1 MGRFV
6 GIQLKHGKTDVW
18 PDVIDRMLAQIHYRA
33 DVIMKQRCGLNVF
46 FSIAYCKNVSASK
59 QIVGFD
65 ESKELCVCLDG
76 DVFFNGV
83 DTEAFSS
90 YKVNSDAE
98 NLLALYEAYGID
110 LLRKIDGSYAIA
122 IWDGSANKLVLVRD
136 RIGSKPL
143 FYINTNNG
151 FVFASEIKAILDS
164 ELYEKS
170 VNLQALNNFLS
181 YGYVANPYTMFDSIK
196 QVKPG
201 HMLICQN
208 GNIIEKPYWKYSY
221 RHNEQDESETYYK
234 DKFLEI
240 FECSVLKRL
249 KRHPD
254 AGAFLSGGLD
264 TSGVVAVMHKL
275 KRSSFKVFTAG
286 FKEDQYNEI
295 PEAKLLAGHFGLEH
309 HAITVKFDEDFPSLL
324 EKLVWHHDTPFAD
337 TSAIPSYY
345 AAKLAKEHVDVVLT
359 GDFPD
364 QLIGGSSHHALALSR
379 ELHDSVWKRML
390 RNSKLNQ
397 LVARLPWRA
406 GGNTFFDKAKRFL
419 YRETFSLEEQR
430 IVQNM
435 PIPPLLKRC
444 LYSPD
449 MLEVNKKY
457 DPLNIAKS
465 IYQEVDDAGLLDKLL
480 YFDILSYAPDDL
492 MVKVDRMT
500 QAHGLT
506 AISPFHDLE
515 LIEFIATLPTNLKI
529 RGNERK
535 YIMREALRALLPNQ
549 TLNKKKQGFAMPIGE
564 WLINNLSDYVRDILL
579 DSRTLNRGY
588 FNKKFMRK
596 MVENFLAGKTDYAS
610 GSEAAIISLITLELW
625 HRIFIDK

>member
-1 MGRFV
+1 R
-6 GIQLKHGKTDVW
+6 
-18 PDVIDRMLAQIHYRA
+18 DRMGY
-33 DVIMKQRCGLNVF
+33 
-46 FSIAYCKNVSASK
+46 
-59 QIVGFD
+59 
-65 ESKELCVCLDG
+65 
-76 DVFFNGV
+76 
-83 DTEAFSS
+83 
-90 YKVNSDAE
+90 
-98 NLLALYEAYGID
+98 
-110 LLRKIDGSYAIA
+110 
-122 IWDGSANKLVLVRD
+122 
-136 RIGSKPL
+136 KPL
-143 FYINTNNG
+143 FYLRLNNG
-151 FVFASEIKAILDS
+151 IVFSSEVKAILAS
-164 ELYEKS
+164 GLYEKS
-170 VNLQALNNFLS
+170 VNLRALNYFLS
-181 YGYVANPYTMFDSIK
+181 SGYVPNPDTMFDSIK

-201 HMLICQN
+201 HILICKD
-208 GNIIEKPYWKYSY
+208 GNIVEKPYWKFVY
-221 RHNEQDESETYYK
+221 RQDEQDKSETYYK
-234 DKFLEI
+234 NKFLEI
-240 FECSVLKRL
+240 FEGSVSKRL

-264 TSGVVAVMHKL
+264 TSAVVSIMHKL
-275 KRSSFKVFTAG
+275 KQSPFKVFSAG
-286 FKEDQYNEI
+286 FEEDQYNEI
-295 PEAKLLAGHFGLEH
+295 PEAKMLADHFGLEH
-309 HAITVKFDEDFPSLL
+309 HTITVQFDNDFPSLL
-324 EKLVWHHDTPFAD
+324 EKLVWYHDSPFAD

-345 AAKLAKEHVDVVLT
+345 AAKLAKEYVDVVLT

-364 QLIGGSSHHALALSR
+364 QLIGGSGHHALALSR
-379 ELHDSVWKRML
+379 ELNDPVWKRMF

-406 GGNTFFDKAKRFL
+406 GGNTLLDKTKRYI

-449 MLEVNKKY
+449 MLEMNKEY

-465 IYQEVDDAGLLDKLL
+465 IYQEVDDASLLDKLL

-515 LIEFIATLPTNLKI
+515 FVEFMATVPTHLKI
-529 RGNERK
+529 KGNERK
-535 YIMREALRALLPNQ
+535 YIMREALRPLLPEQ

-579 DSRTLNRGY
+579 DPRTLNRGY

-596 MVENFLAGKTDYAS
+596 MVENFLAGKADYAS

-625 HRIFIDK
+625 HRIFIDG

>member
-1 MGRFV
+1 MGRIV

-18 PDVIDRMLAQIHYRA
+18 PDVIDRMLAQINYRA
-33 DVIMKQRCGLNVF
+33 DVIMRQRCGLNVF
-46 FSIAYCKNVSASK
+46 FSAAYCKNVSASK
-59 QIVGFD
+59 QIVAFD
-65 ESKELCVCLDG
+65 ESKKLCVCLDG
-76 DVFFNGV
+76 DVFFKGV
-83 DTEAFSS
+83 DTKAFSS

-110 LLRKIDGSYAIA
+110 LLRDIDGSYAIA

-136 RIGSKPL
+136 RVGSKPL

-151 FVFASEIKAILDS
+151 FVFASEIRAIIAS
-164 ELYEKS
+164 GLYHAS
-170 VNLQALNNFLS
+170 VKLRTVNNFLS
-181 YGYVANPYTMFDSIK
+181 YGYVPSPETLFESIR

-201 HMLICQN
+201 HILIYEN
-208 GNIIEKPYWKYSY
+208 GNVAEKPYWNFVY
-221 RHNEQDESETYYK
+221 RQDEPDRPESYYK
-234 DKFLEI
+234 KTLLDTLETGV
-240 FECSVLKRL
+240 SRRL

-264 TSGVVAVMHKL
+264 TSAVVSIMHKL
-275 KRSSFKVFTAG
+275 KQSYFKVFSVG
-286 FKEDQYNEI
+286 FEEDQYNEI
-295 PEAKLLAGHFGLEH
+295 PEAKMLADHFGLEH
-309 HAITVKFDEDFPSLL
+309 HTITVKFDNDFPSLL

-345 AAKLAKEHVDVVLT
+345 AAKLAKEHVDVVFT

-364 QLIGGSSHHALALSR
+364 QLLGGSSHHAHALYRQS
-379 ELHDSVWKRML
+379 HDPVWKKTL
-390 RNSKLNQ
+390 RNKKLNQ
-397 LVARLPWRA
+397 LVTRLPWRA
-406 GGNTFFDKAKRFL
+406 GENTFLDKAKRFL

-449 MLEVNKKY
+449 LLKVNEEH
-457 DPLNIAKS
+457 DPLSIAQAL
-465 IYQEVDDAGLLDKLL
+465 YREVGNADLLDKLL

-515 LIEFIATLPTNLKI
+515 LIEFIATLPTHLKI
-529 RGNERK
+529 RGSERK
-535 YIMREALRALLPNQ
+535 YIMREALRPLLPEQ

-564 WLINNLSDYVRDILL
+564 WLTRNLSDYVRDVLL

-625 HRIFIDK
+625 HRIFIDT

>member
-1 MGRFV
+1 MSCIA
-6 GIQLKHGKTDVW
+6 GIQCFDRNCQADKNLIQLMLDAMRHRTPRSAIISPTKNTVLGVGYREHSDRNKHYQNETDQLWVALEG
-18 PDVIDRMLAQIHYRA
+18 DTFSAEVADSADCNHSCLSDSEMVLQLYR
-33 DVIMKQRCGLNVF
+33 RYG
-46 FSIAYCKNVSASK
+46 
-59 QIVGFD
+59 
-65 ESKELCVCLDG
+65 ESFVEKL
-76 DVFFNGV
+76 
-83 DTEAFSS
+83 
-90 YKVNSDAE
+90 
-98 NLLALYEAYGID
+98 
-110 LLRKIDGSYAIA
+110 DGSYTIA

-136 RIGSKPL
+136 RVGSKPL
-143 FYINTNNG
+143 FYTTSSNFIL
-151 FVFASEIKAILDS
+151 FASEIKAILVS

-181 YGYVANPYTMFDSIK
+181 YGYVPNPMTLFESIR

-201 HMLICQN
+201 HMLICKD
-208 GNIIEKPYWKYSY
+208 GNIVEKPYWNFVY
-221 RHNEQDESETYYK
+221 RQDEQDESETYYK

-275 KRSSFKVFTAG
+275 KLSSFKVFTAG
-286 FKEDQYNEI
+286 FEEERYSEI
-295 PEAKLLAGHFGLEH
+295 AEAKMLADHFGLEH
-309 HAITVKFDEDFPSLL
+309 HTITVKFDNDFPSLL

-345 AAKLAKEHVDVVLT
+345 AAKLAKEYVDVVLT

-364 QLIGGSSHHALALSR
+364 QLIGGSGHHAMALYRQS
-379 ELHDSVWKRML
+379 HDPAWKRML

-397 LVARLPWRA
+397 LVARLPWSA
-406 GGNTFFDKAKRFL
+406 GESTLSDKIKRFL

-444 LYSPD
+444 LYSSD
-449 MLEVNKKY
+449 MLKVNKKY
-457 DPLNIAKS
+457 DPLNIARD
-465 IYQEVDDAGLLDKLL
+465 IYQEVDDGSLLDKLL

-506 AISPFHDLE
+506 SISPFHDLE
-515 LIEFIATLPTNLKI
+515 FVEFMATVPTHLKI
-529 RGNERK
+529 KGSERK
-535 YIMREALRALLPNQ
+535 YIMREALRPLLPEQ
-549 TLNKKKQGFAMPIGE
+549 TLNKKKQGFAMPIGD

-596 MVENFLAGKTDYAS
+596 MVNNFLAGKTDYAS
-610 GSEAAIISLITLELW
+610 GSEATIISLTTLELW